1 MKKAVFYASKG
12 GTCAEFANKIA
23 QKIDASSFNIKDC
36 DLSKIAE
43 YDFVIFASSSYYFGA
58 LQEDW
63 GSKVKGLGD
72 IDFSRKTIALVGVG
86 SQARHPDSFC
96 SGIADFYDK
105 LQFSGAKFVGAV
117 DCKDYNYSF
126 SRAQKGQKL
135 LGLCL
140 DKADE
145 QKNDARIEAWIKSL
159 HLD

>member
-1 MKKAVFYASKG
+1 MKKAIFYASKG
-12 GTCAEFANKIA
+12 GVCAEFANKIA
-23 QKIDASSFNIKDC
+23 QKINADSFDIKEC
-36 DLSKIAE
+36 DVSKIAA
-43 YDFVIFASSSYYFGA
+43 YDFVIFAASSYYFGA

-63 GSKVKGLGD
+63 GSKVKNLSE
-72 IDFSRKTIALVGVG
+72 IDFSGKTIAFVGIG

-105 LQFSGAKFVGAV
+105 LRFSGAKFVGAV
-117 DCKDYNYSF
+117 DCKDYNFSF

-145 QKNDARIEAWIKSL
+145 ARNDARIEAWIQSL
-159 HLD
+159 PLN